1 MSVSSNTIEVLND
14 LIQINNDRIEG
25 YQKANEEL
33 KATDTDLHN
42 LFTSF
47 ITQSTDLKL
56 ALESEIAALGGEI
69 ETGTTTSGKIYRVW
83 MDVKQLFTGKDR
95 QAILDTCE
103 FGEDAAQ
110 KAYKEA
116 ENNDNILLNV
126 QKLISSQ
133 KLELKASH
141 DKVRILRDSE
151 RAKS

>member
-1 MSVSSNTIEVLND
+1 MSNISKTVEVLND

-56 ALESEIAALGGEI
+56 ALEAEIATLGGEI
-69 ETGTTTSGKIYRVW
+69 ETGTTTSGKIYRIW
-83 MDVKQLFTGKDR
+83 MDVKLLFTGKDR

-110 KAYKEA
+110 KAYREA
-116 ENNDNILLNV
+116 EKSDDIPLDV
-126 QKLISSQ
+126 RQLISTQ
-133 KLELKASH
+133 KVDLKTSH

-151 RAKS
+151 KVK

>member
-1 MSVSSNTIEVLND
+1 MSNINKTVEVLND

-47 ITQSTDLKL
+47 ITQSADLKL
-56 ALESEIAALGGEI
+56 ALEAEIATLGGEI
-69 ETGTTTSGKIYRVW
+69 ETGTTTSGKIYRIW
-83 MDVKQLFTGKDR
+83 MDVKLLFTGKDR

-110 KAYKEA
+110 KAYREA
-116 ENNDNILLNV
+116 EKSDDIPLDV
-126 QKLISSQ
+126 RQLISTQ
-133 KLELKASH
+133 KVDLKTSH

-151 RAKS
+151 KVK

>member
-1 MSVSSNTIEVLND
+1 MAISSNTVEVLND
-14 LIQINNDRIEG
+14 LVQINNDRIEG
-25 YQKANEEL
+25 YQKAIDEL
-33 KATDTDLHN
+33 KGTDTDLHN

-47 ITQSTDLKL
+47 ITQSNDLKL
-56 ALESEIAALGGEI
+56 ALESEISALGGEV
-69 ETGTTTSGKIYRVW
+69 ETGTTTSGKIYRAW
-83 MDVKQLFTGKDR
+83 MDVKSLFTGKDR

-116 ENNDNILLNV
+116 ENSEDILLNV
-126 QKLISSQ
+126 QRLITSQ

-141 DKVRILRDSE
+141 DKVKILRDSE

>member
-1 MSVSSNTIEVLND
+1 MSNISKTVEVLND

-56 ALESEIAALGGEI
+56 ALEAEIATLGGEI
-69 ETGTTTSGKIYRVW
+69 ETGTTTSGKIYRIW
-83 MDVKQLFTGKDR
+83 MDVKLLFTGKDR
-95 QAILDTCE
+95 QAILDTCV

-110 KAYKEA
+110 KAYREA
-116 ENNDNILLNV
+116 EKSDDIPLDV
-126 QKLISSQ
+126 RQLISTQ
-133 KLELKASH
+133 KVDLKTSH

-151 RAKS
+151 KVK

>member
-1 MSVSSNTIEVLND
+1 MSNINKTVEVLND

-56 ALESEIAALGGEI
+56 ALEAEIATLGGEI

-83 MDVKQLFTGKDR
+83 MDVKLLFTGKDR
-95 QAILDTCE
+95 QAILETCE

-110 KAYKEA
+110 KAYREA
-116 ENNDNILLNV
+116 EKTDDIPLDV
-126 QKLISSQ
+126 RQLISTQ
-133 KLELKASH
+133 KADLKTSH

-151 RAKS
+151 KGK

>member
-1 MSVSSNTIEVLND
+1 MSNISKTVEVLND

-56 ALESEIAALGGEI
+56 ALEAEIATLGGEV
-69 ETGTTTSGKIYRVW
+69 ETGTTTSGKIYRIW
-83 MDVKQLFTGKDR
+83 MDVKLLFTGKDR

-110 KAYKEA
+110 KAYREA
-116 ENNDNILLNV
+116 EKSDDIPLDV
-126 QKLISSQ
+126 RQLISTQ
-133 KLELKASH
+133 KVDLKTSH

-151 RAKS
+151 KVK

>member
-1 MSVSSNTIEVLND
+1 MSNLSKTVEVLND

-56 ALESEIAALGGEI
+56 ALEAEIATLGGEI
-69 ETGTTTSGKIYRVW
+69 ETGTTTSGKIYRIW
-83 MDVKQLFTGKDR
+83 MDVKLLFTGKDR

-110 KAYKEA
+110 KAYREA
-116 ENNDNILLNV
+116 EKSDDIPLDV
-126 QKLISSQ
+126 RQLISTQ
-133 KLELKASH
+133 KVDLKTSH

-151 RAKS
+151 KVK

>member
-1 MSVSSNTIEVLND
+1 MSSTNKTVEVLND

-25 YQKANEEL
+25 YEKANEEL

-56 ALESEIAALGGEI
+56 ALEAEIATLGGKI

-83 MDVKQLFTGKDR
+83 MDVKLLFTGKDR

-110 KAYKEA
+110 KAYQEA
-116 ENNDNILLNV
+116 EKSDDIPFDV
-126 QKLISSQ
+126 RQLISTQ
-133 KLELKASH
+133 KVDLKTSH

-151 RAKS
+151 KVKL

>member
-1 MSVSSNTIEVLND
+1 MSVATKTVEVLND
-14 LIQINNDRIEG
+14 LVQINNDRIEG
-25 YQKANEEL
+25 YQKAVDEL
-33 KATDTDLHN
+33 KRTDTDLHN

-47 ITQSTDLKL
+47 ITQSTNLKL
-56 ALESEIAALGGEI
+56 ALESEIATLGGEI

-116 ENNDNILLNV
+116 ESSDGIELNA
-126 QKLISSQ
+126 QRLITSQ

-141 DKVRILRDSE
+141 DKVKILRDSE
-151 RAKS
+151 KAKS